1 MTQEF
6 DSYRPPKREKR
17 FRKFF
22 GQGGK
27 RKKRGRGGEDL
38 MVDEAQFESYYGRP
52 IVKAPP
58 WKHEIGAYLVL
69 GGIAGGSALLAAG
82 AHMTGLH
89 ELRRNAR
96 LTALGAI
103 SAGAVALI
111 ADLGRP
117 ERFLNMMRTVKVTS
131 PMSLGSWI
139 LGGFSTGAGVA
150 AAAEV
155 VRMLEGHIPGEDTAL
170 VKAGKRTLFAVET
183 PAGFLASALGAP
195 LAVYTAALLS
205 NTAVPTWNAARR
217 GLPFVFASSASLAA
231 GGAAMVT
238 TSPAQAGP
246 ARLLALMGVAGD
258 LIALTWTKKDMHPL
272 EAEPLEIGHAGK
284 LMHLSEAC
292 VIAGGVGTAL
302 VGRNRVGAIVSG
314 ACLVAGSALTR
325 FGVMDAGHASTQD
338 PKYVVEPQKARLRAR
353 QQAGITHDS
362 IVT

>member
-1 MTQEF
+1 
-6 DSYRPPKREKR
+6 
-17 FRKFF
+17 
-22 GQGGK
+22 
-27 RKKRGRGGEDL
+27 
-38 MVDEAQFESYYGRP
+38 MVDEPNFESYYGRP

-58 WKHEIGAYLVL
+58 WKHEIATYLTL

-82 AHMTGLH
+82 AQLTGLH
-89 ELRRNAR
+89 TLRRNAR

-103 SAGAVALI
+103 GAGAVALI

-117 ERFLNMMRTVKVTS
+117 ERFINMMRTVKVTS
-131 PMSLGSWI
+131 PMSVGSWI
-139 LGGFSTGAGVA
+139 LAGFSTGAGVA
-150 AAAEV
+150 AAGEV
-155 VRMLEGHIPGEDTAL
+155 VRMLEGHIPGENTAL
-170 VKAGKRTLFAVET
+170 VRAGTTTLRALEA
-183 PAGFLASALGAP
+183 PAGYFAAVMGAP

-238 TSPAQAGP
+238 TPPEQAGP

-258 LIALTWTKKDMHPL
+258 VLALAWTTNDMHPL
-272 EAEPLEIGHAGK
+272 EAEPLQTGHAGK
-284 LMHLSEAC
+284 LMRLSEAC
-292 VIAGGVGTAL
+292 VLAGGAGTVL
-302 VGRNRVGAIVSG
+302 FGRNRVGALVSG

-325 FGVMDAGHASTQD
+325 FGVMEAGRASTED